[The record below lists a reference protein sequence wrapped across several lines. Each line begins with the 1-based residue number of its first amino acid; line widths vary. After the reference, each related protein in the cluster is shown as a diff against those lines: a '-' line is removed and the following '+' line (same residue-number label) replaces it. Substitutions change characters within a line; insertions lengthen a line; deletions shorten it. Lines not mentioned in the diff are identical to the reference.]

1 MLMDRNHSTLLIVD
15 IQERLLP
22 HIEDWQR
29 ILENAQWLTRVAQ
42 RLGVPVMASEQYPKG
57 IGHTRAEL
65 ASLLPAGAIVEK
77 LHFSCAA
84 AQCLTG
90 LAGSERRQVV
100 ICGVES
106 HVCVLQTALDLRWQ
120 GKEVF
125 VVAEAVGSRRA
136 ADRDLALARMRGHG
150 VEIVSREMVAFEWLK
165 QAGNDEFRD
174 VSTNF
179 LR

>member
-1 MLMDRNHSTLLIVD
+1 MLMDREQSALLVID

-29 ILENAQWLTRVAQ
+29 VLENALWLTRLAQ
-42 RLGVPVMASEQYPKG
+42 RLAVPVMASEQYPKG
-57 IGHTRAEL
+57 IGHTHAAL
-65 ASLLPAGAIVEK
+65 TALLPPSAIGEK
-77 LHFSCAA
+77 NHFSCVA
-84 AQCLTG
+84 AQCLPA
-90 LAGSERRQVV
+90 LAGAERRQMVV
-100 ICGVES
+100 CGIES

-125 VVAEAVGSRRA
+125 VVADAVGSRRA

-150 VEIVSREMVAFEWLK
+150 IEVVSREMVAFEWLK
-165 QAGNDEFRD
+165 RAATDEFRD
-174 VSTNF
+174 VSQRF